1 MWGATE
7 TVFVTSQ
14 STQPSQLTQGEL
26 DASAL
31 RCCKVWFAC
40 VTMHASSWQ
49 AHCAALT
56 GVTTMIIARSWH
68 AHCAANVR
76 CAKMGDDAGVQ
87 HERQVGSMR
96 IALLVKLER
105 IPATRGRPIPHR
117 PSPPK
122 KHQMVLTFDLVQ
134 GGRAA
139 VCKQGPP

>member
-14 STQPSQLTQGEL
+14 STQLSQLTQGEL

-31 RCCKVWFAC
+31 RCCMVCMCDDARII
-40 VTMHASSWQ
+40 MASALRCYNRCDDDDHI
-49 AHCAALT
+49 AHF
-56 GVTTMIIARSWH
+56 WH

-96 IALLVKLER
+96 IALLK
-105 IPATRGRPIPHR
+105 
-117 PSPPK
+117 
-122 KHQMVLTFDLVQ
+122 
-134 GGRAA
+134 
-139 VCKQGPP
+139 